1 MEDKYF
7 VNNFCTIPDF
17 IWKDT
22 TLNNTQKCF
31 LGRVF
36 SLQWNETGWCYAGND
51 TLGQEVGIKT
61 RNLTKFISN
70 LVNLGYL
77 ERKITYEENS
87 QKVKERLLR
96 VVTPT
101 PSTGVGVLV
110 SKRAGAGLQTGR
122 VQVSERGGA
131 GLKASYRVD
140 NRIDKR
146 IDLDISENTQIENLF
161 DDLPIGR
168 ELEKKVKKKGRPKVD
183 LHELTEEEENWFNNL
198 DEKTIKDITTFYE
211 IDEYQL
217 MNFAKQMVSKLKAKG
232 YMYKDFKQALPNWVG
247 REFKPRKKV
256 ITLQE
261 NPEEFVRLYQERLKN
276 QLREELPNVEIC

>member
-22 TLNNTQKCF
+22 SLNNSQKCF

-51 TLGQEVGIKT
+51 TLGREVGIKT
-61 RNLTKFISN
+61 RNLTKFISS

-77 ERKITYEENS
+77 ERKVTYEENS

-101 PSTGVGVLV
+101 PSIGVGVLV
-110 SKRAGAGLQTGR
+110 SKSAGAGLQTGR
-122 VQVSERGGA
+122 VLVSERGGA

-140 NRIDKR
+140 NRIDNR
-146 IDLDISENTQIENLF
+146 IDLDIANSQQFLDNFQISTK
-161 DDLPIGR
+161 D
-168 ELEKKVKKKGRPKVD
+168 KKTKPYNSK
-183 LHELTEEEENWFNNL
+183 EFLTNIDKE
-198 DEKTIKDITTFYE
+198 TIAE
-211 IDEYQL
+211 
-217 MNFAKQMVSKLKAKG
+217 MVSKFNCTEKNVIDKGEDLLDYVERKGKKYSDYKALLRGAIKKDYGKRLSDRELKQKELEEIRKEYPGLEIVGGG
-232 YMYKDFKQALPNWVG
+232 YDDL
-247 REFKPRKKV
+247 
-256 ITLQE
+256 
-261 NPEEFVRLYQERLKN
+261 
-276 QLREELPNVEIC
+276 